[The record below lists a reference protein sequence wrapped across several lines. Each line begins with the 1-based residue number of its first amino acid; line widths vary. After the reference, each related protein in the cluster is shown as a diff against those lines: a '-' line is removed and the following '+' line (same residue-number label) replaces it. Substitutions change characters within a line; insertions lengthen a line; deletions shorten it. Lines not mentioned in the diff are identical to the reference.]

1 MMKSLVYQTPLVQLV
16 INLLLTILETAGVL
30 QRVVSEEREDVEFKI
45 MSHAK
50 YYFQIRD
57 GVFLFLGLTNVLF
70 FTIGMYGYNVLTTG
84 FGELSQWK
92 NYAVSSKLLH
102 FPL

>member
-1 MMKSLVYQTPLVQLV
+1 MMKSLVYQTPLVQLG
-16 INLLLTILETAGVL
+16 ITLLLTILETAGVL
-30 QRVVSEEREDVEFKI
+30 ERVVSEEKEDVGFTNY
-45 MSHAK
+45 MLHAK

-92 NYAVSSKLLH
+92 NYAVSSI
-102 FPL
+102 